1 MTYYFWLG
9 RDAESLDAIR
19 KHANFHPPID
29 GKNTTKEYLNDEE
42 RSRSN

>member
-9 RDAESLDAIR
+9 SDAEVLDAIR

-29 GKNTTKEYLNDEE
+29 GMNTTKEYTDDEE
-42 RSRSN
+42 RARAD